1 MGGANASTQRDLIP
15 ADPWQPGPS
24 VLTFLAMARHYEPS
38 PCCVDIGHGHRTDAD
53 KDGAGRRLVD
63 GGYWMLDARCRM
75 PVPSAG
81 YWMVDTGAGWWSIDD
96 DRRSEGMQLLIRF
109 DCGGGGNRW
118 SEINSL
124 TRYQN

>member
-1 MGGANASTQRDLIP
+1 MATAQTQTKMEPVGG
-15 ADPWQPGPS
+15 WW
-24 VLTFLAMARHYEPS
+24 M
-38 PCCVDIGHGHRTDAD
+38 
-53 KDGAGRRLVD
+53 VD
-63 GGYWMLDARCRM
+63 GGYWMLDAGCS
-75 PVPSAG
+75 VPNAGAECWILDGG
-81 YWMVDTGAGWWSIDD
+81 YWCWMVVD

>member
-1 MGGANASTQRDLIP
+1 MVAPYASIFHISATLPSANA
-15 ADPWQPGPS
+15 PGGGVAAAAAVAP
-24 VLTFLAMARHYEPS
+24 FLGLCR
-38 PCCVDIGHGHRTDAD
+38 
-53 KDGAGRRLVD
+53 GALPGAECWILD
-63 GGYWMLDARCRM
+63 GGYWC
-75 PVPSAG
+75 
-81 YWMVDTGAGWWSIDD
+81 WMVVD